1 MRLKRFDS
9 CWSLIVFLDLIKH
22 NSCGHSKP
30 LAHLLC
36 SSHRKFYQLFCFKTH
51 GKSVHNFPPCFVFL
65 CIYSCVLVLSLW
77 YFMFSPMEN
86 PGLPIWILVFVNV
99 VTVSFPLF
107 IYLFVFY
114 SQLKFDLK
122 DGNWRIC
129 EQTRLFNH
137 FMFKNEIRLKIKSDE
152 RFLAKW
158 RIHKI
163 AIGNHVW
170 ELRLKRTFFNRQRG
184 KAKKKIEIFKTLLKT
199 SSEISQFL

>member
-1 MRLKRFDS
+1 MRLKRFDC

-22 NSCGHSKP
+22 NSWGHSKP
-30 LAHLLC
+30 SAHLLC

-65 CIYSCVLVLSLW
+65 CIYSCVLVFSLW
-77 YFMFSPMEN
+77 YSMFSPMGN
-86 PGLPIWILVFVNV
+86 PGLPIWILVLVNV
-99 VTVSFPLF
+99 VTVSFF
-107 IYLFVFY
+107 FFFFFFY

-129 EQTRLFNH
+129 EQKKLFNY
-137 FMFKNEIRLKIKSDE
+137 FMFKNEIKLKIKSDE

-163 AIGNHVW
+163 GRGNHVW

-184 KAKKKIEIFKTLLKT
+184 KMKKKNRNF
-199 SSEISQFL
+199 